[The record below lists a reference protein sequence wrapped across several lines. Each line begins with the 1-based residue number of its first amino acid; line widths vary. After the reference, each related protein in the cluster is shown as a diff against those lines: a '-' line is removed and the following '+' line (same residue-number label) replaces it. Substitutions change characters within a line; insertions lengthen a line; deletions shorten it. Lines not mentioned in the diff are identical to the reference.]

1 MAESLNEHESRKY
14 LAAFADGELDVE
26 QNLRVLEHMA
36 INPTATRRVMH
47 QQQLRQAVDRT
58 IRNETP
64 ATPEV
69 LKQQIQ
75 KLMADT
81 PATGQA
87 TVRDETGRAQ
97 GASVLARIGRW
108 APLAAAAMFFI
119 AALAVLNT
127 PQEHDSSTSTS
138 TSSPIVWNP
147 VSKSHYGVFVK
158 RHLGCSRMIDKLMHT
173 ELFPQDLKALPP
185 SLATFL
191 GEQATPG
198 LDLSGI
204 GYEFYAVGKCPVP
217 GEQSVHLIYHAK
229 GDPTGHDAL
238 SLWMRRYRG
247 SPAIEPDQAYYVEA
261 DEANPLVIWRQG
273 GMIYYLMGNS
283 LANTDRAAQKLRLVG

>member
-1 MAESLNEHESRKY
+1 MTESLNEHESRKY

-58 IRNETP
+58 IRHQTP
-64 ATPEV
+64 TTPEA

-87 TVRDETGRAQ
+87 TARGETGRAQ

-108 APLAAAAMFFI
+108 TPLAAAALFFM
-119 AALAVLNT
+119 AALVVLNT
-127 PQEHDSSTSTS
+127 AGRDSL
-138 TSSPIVWNP
+138 PGIGQIAQDL
-147 VSKSHYGVFVK
+147 VSKSQYSIFVK
-158 RHLGCSRMIDKLMHT
+158 RHLGCSRMIDKLHHM
-173 ELFPQDLKALPP
+173 ELFPQDLKALPA

-191 GEQATPG
+191 GGQATPG
-198 LDLSGI
+198 LDLSSI
-204 GYEFYAVGKCPVP
+204 GYEFYAVGECNVP
-217 GEQSVHLIYHAK
+217 GDQSVHLIYHAK
-229 GDPTGHDAL
+229 DDPAGHDAL
-238 SLWMRRYRG
+238 SLWVRRYGG
-247 SPAIEPDQAYYVEA
+247 SPAIEPDRAFYVETGGS
-261 DEANPLVIWRQG
+261 NPLVVWRQG

-283 LANTDRAAQKLRLVG
+283 LANTDRAVQRLRLVG